1 MMMLRKDKL
10 VLKSNLEEIHKLE
23 DFVEQISDV
32 YNVNSTYYSNILVAL
47 NEAVTNS
54 IIHGNNEDK
63 EKEIA
68 VLFESK
74 NKGLFFTVV
83 DEGNGFDFENYPD
96 PTDLSVEN
104 PEEIGHGLYLMK
116 SLTDEIAYDVETG
129 AIELGFKISSINKE
143 LAVSRMKSLQAYF
156 STAEKTVKEEH

>member
-1 MMMLRKDKL
+1 MLRKDKL
-10 VLKSNLEEIHKLE
+10 VINSDLSELHKLE
-23 DFVEQISDV
+23 AFVEQISDV
-32 YNVNSTYYSNILVAL
+32 YNVNSTYYSNVLVAL
-47 NEAVTNS
+47 NEAVNNA
-54 IIHGNNEDK
+54 IVHGNKEQK

-83 DEGNGFDFENYPD
+83 DEGSGFDFENYPD
-96 PTDLSVEN
+96 PTDLDVKN

-116 SLTDEIAYDVETG
+116 SLTDEISYDEETG

-143 LAVSRMKSLQAYF
+143 LAVSRLKSLQSYF
-156 STAEKTVKEEH
+156 STAEKPVKEKH